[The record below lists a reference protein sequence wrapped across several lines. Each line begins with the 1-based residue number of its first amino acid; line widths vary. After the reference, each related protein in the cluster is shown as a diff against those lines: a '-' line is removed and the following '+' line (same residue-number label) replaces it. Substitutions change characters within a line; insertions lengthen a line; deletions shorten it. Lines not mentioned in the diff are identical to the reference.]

1 MAEMDPGNSGEGW
14 ERKVLEKVAL
24 AAITEQRAARRWGM
38 VFKMLILLYLFV
50 VLFVGMG
57 WIKRAGDKSLGKHSA
72 LVELRGVIAADS
84 QASADN
90 VTSGLQA
97 AFKDGGELVAG
108 GTVKATILGA
118 GRGDKVLVFKF
129 KRKKQYKKTIGHRQ
143 SFTEVKVGDIVI

>member
-57 WIKRAGDKSLGKHSA
+57 WIKRAGDKSLG
-72 LVELRGVIAADS
+72 
-84 QASADN
+84 N
-90 VTSGLQA
+90 C
-97 AFKDGGELVAG
+97 AG
-108 GTVKATILGA
+108 
-118 GRGDKVLVFKF
+118 
-129 KRKKQYKKTIGHRQ
+129 
-143 SFTEVKVGDIVI
+143 